1 MSGICRGYMDA
12 KHRNVGEGEESMN
25 LRDMKNRNWYPYTV
39 AACVAVLLSFFLK
52 HLNLIGTFFTFVW
65 KIISP
70 LVAGTIIAYMMD
82 PVARFFEGKTVFKS
96 KTRKIGRNAAVALAS
111 VVIFGGLFLL
121 FAILIPSIISSITS
135 LVGNIDN
142 YETTMI
148 AFLEKWGVDS
158 EKIAPGVTVLVKKIK
173 EIIPVLTQNVLETS
187 SEMSGTLANIGLGCI
202 LAIYFMLYKKSIL
215 PWVSGIFKKIFREES
230 YYEFTWFCARC
241 NIILLKYLS
250 CSLLDALFIGVSN
263 AVFMLVFR
271 IPNVALISVLVG
283 VTNLAPTF
291 GPLIGGAIGFII
303 LALVNLEQGILF
315 LIFTGIIQTI
325 DGYVVKP
332 KLYGDSLGVS
342 SLWILI
348 AIICGGKIFG
358 VVGVLLAI
366 PFAAIVQYLLE
377 EILFP
382 KVREERENGRML

>member
-1 MSGICRGYMDA
+1 
-12 KHRNVGEGEESMN
+12 MN

-39 AACVAVLLSFFLK
+39 AACAAVLLSFFLK

-70 LVAGTIIAYMMD
+70 LVAGAIIAYIMD
-82 PVARFFEGKTVFKS
+82 PVARFFENKTVFKS
-96 KTRKIGRNAAVALAS
+96 KKYKIGRNAAVALAC
-111 VVIFGGLFLL
+111 VIIFGGLFLL
-121 FAILIPSIISSITS
+121 FALLTPSIISSITS
-135 LVGNIDN
+135 LVGNIDD
-142 YETTMI
+142 YETAVIT
-148 AFLEKWGVDS
+148 FLKKWDFDS
-158 EKIAPGVTVLVKKIK
+158 EKVSSSIAVLVKKLK
-173 EIIPVLTQNVLETS
+173 ELVPILTQNILESS
-187 SEMSGTLANIGLGCI
+187 SEMSGTFANIGLGYI
-202 LAIYFMLYKKSIL
+202 LAVYFMLYKKSIL
-215 PWVSGIFKKIFREES
+215 PWISGFFEKIIREEN
-230 YYEFTWFCARC
+230 YHEFTGFCTRC
-241 NIILLKYLS
+241 NTILLKYLS
-250 CSLLDALFIGVSN
+250 CSLLDALFIGISN
-263 AVFMLVFR
+263 AVFMLIFR

-303 LALVNLEQGILF
+303 LVLVNPGYGILF

-332 KLYGDSLGVS
+332 KIYGDSLGVS

-348 AIICGGKIFG
+348 AIICGGKMFG

-382 KVREERENGRML
+382 KVREERTNH

>member
-1 MSGICRGYMDA
+1 MSGICRGYIDA

-39 AACVAVLLSFFLK
+39 AACAAVLLSFFLK

-70 LVAGTIIAYMMD
+70 LVAGAIIAYIMD
-82 PVARFFEGKTVFKS
+82 PVARFFENKTVFKS
-96 KTRKIGRNAAVALAS
+96 KKYKIGRNAAVALAC
-111 VVIFGGLFLL
+111 VIIFGGLFLL
-121 FAILIPSIISSITS
+121 FALLTPSIISSITS
-135 LVGNIDN
+135 LVGNIDD
-142 YETTMI
+142 YETAVIT
-148 AFLEKWGVDS
+148 FLKKWDFDS
-158 EKIAPGVTVLVKKIK
+158 EKVSSSIAVLVKKLK
-173 EIIPVLTQNVLETS
+173 ELVPILTQNILESS
-187 SEMSGTLANIGLGCI
+187 SEMSGTFANIGLGCI
-202 LAIYFMLYKKSIL
+202 LAVYFMLYKKSIL
-215 PWVSGIFKKIFREES
+215 PWISGFFEKIIREEN
-230 YYEFTWFCARC
+230 YHEFTGFCTRC
-241 NIILLKYLS
+241 NTILLKYLS
-250 CSLLDALFIGVSN
+250 CSLLDALFIGISN
-263 AVFMLVFR
+263 AVFMLIFR

-303 LALVNLEQGILF
+303 LVLVNPGYGILF

-332 KLYGDSLGVS
+332 KIYGDSLGVS

-348 AIICGGKIFG
+348 AIICGGKMFG

-382 KVREERENGRML
+382 KVREERTNH

>member
-1 MSGICRGYMDA
+1 MSGICRSYMDA
-12 KHRNVGEGEESMN
+12 
-25 LRDMKNRNWYPYTV
+25 
-39 AACVAVLLSFFLK
+39 K

-230 YYEFTWFCARC
+230 YYEFTGFCARC

-291 GPLIGGAIGFII
+291 GPFIGGAIGFVI

>member
-1 MSGICRGYMDA
+1 
-12 KHRNVGEGEESMN
+12 MN
-25 LRDMKNRNWYPYTV
+25 FRDIKNNNWYPYTV
-39 AACVAVLLSFFLK
+39 AACSAVVLSFLLK
-52 HLNLIGTFFTFVW
+52 HMDLLGTFFLFVW

-70 LVAGTIIAYMMD
+70 LVAGAIIAYIMD
-82 PVARFFEGKTVFKS
+82 PVARFFEGKSVLKQ
-96 KTRKIGRNAAVALAS
+96 KKLKIGRNAAVAAAS
-111 VVIFGGLFLL
+111 VSIFGSLFLL
-121 FAILIPSIISSITS
+121 LAILIPSILSSITS
-135 LVGNIDN
+135 LIGNIND
-142 YETTMI
+142 YEKTLI
-148 AFLEKWGVDS
+148 EFLKKWGLYNEKW
-158 EKIAPGVTVLVKKIK
+158 LVSIQLLEGKLK
-173 EIIPVLTQNVLETS
+173 ELVPVLTRNFLESS
-187 SEMSGTLANIGLGCI
+187 SEKGGVLVNIGMGCI

-215 PWVSGIFKKIFREES
+215 PWISGTFKKTMREES
-230 YYEFTWFCARC
+230 YQEFVGFCRRC
-241 NIILLKYLS
+241 DTILLKYLS

-263 AVFMLVFR
+263 ALFMLIFR

-303 LALVNLEQGILF
+303 LGLLNPGYGILF
-315 LIFTGIIQTI
+315 LIFTFIIQTL

-382 KVREERENGRML
+382 KVREERKESDEEGRYEGEKDGNV

>member
-1 MSGICRGYMDA
+1 
-12 KHRNVGEGEESMN
+12 
-25 LRDMKNRNWYPYTV
+25 
-39 AACVAVLLSFFLK
+39 
-52 HLNLIGTFFTFVW
+52 
-65 KIISP
+65 
-70 LVAGTIIAYMMD
+70 
-82 PVARFFEGKTVFKS
+82 
-96 KTRKIGRNAAVALAS
+96 
-111 VVIFGGLFLL
+111 
-121 FAILIPSIISSITS
+121 
-135 LVGNIDN
+135 
-142 YETTMI
+142 MI

-158 EKIAPGVTVLVKKIK
+158 EKIAPSVAIFVKKIK
-173 EIIPVLTQNVLETS
+173 EIIPALTQNVLETS

-202 LAIYFMLYKKSIL
+202 LAIYFMLYKKRIL
-215 PWVSGIFKKIFREES
+215 PWVTGIFKKIFREES
-230 YYEFTWFCARC
+230 YYAFAGFCARC
-241 NIILLKYLS
+241 NVILLKYLS

-263 AVFMLVFR
+263 ALFMLVFR

-291 GPLIGGAIGFII
+291 GPLIGGAIGFVI